1 MDGST
6 PAADAATER
15 VAAWLGT
22 NLGGTVTS
30 ISRQARWRPVWFATV
45 ERGDGPLEVCVR
57 GERTDMPLIF
67 PLQHEMRFQ
76 RVLHDHG
83 IPVAEVYGW
92 IDDPAAYVM
101 ANVPGEQHFATTSDD
116 DRRAAVDDY
125 LHVLARLHALPIEP
139 FAAAD
144 IAGAGTSDDPALLGL
159 RRYAEVFRSTT
170 RHPEPFMEF
179 CLGWLRRNPPD
190 ARGRRAPVVWD
201 SGQFHHRGGRILAV
215 LDLELGHVGDPM
227 MDLAG
232 WRMRDTIVGYGDF
245 RDLYRRYEEVGG
257 MPVDLDA
264 IARHHLAFSLTN
276 QLVFGAAIR
285 DHVPGSDLMT
295 NLQWCCETNLFATE
309 ALAEMLGIELP
320 TAELP
325 EPAPSGSATAFAYL
339 VATLGGVR
347 PAEEYDAYQVR
358 TGFRLAR
365 HVQRRDEIGAAL
377 EAADLDDLQPL
388 LGHRPATAADGER
401 ELQAFVVA
409 DTAGRYD
416 RPLVEL
422 FHRRNLRA
430 QMLLGP
436 AGSAMTRHL
445 AIQPLFP

>member
-1 MDGST
+1 MERS
-6 PAADAATER
+6 PADDPATGR
-15 VAAWLGT
+15 VAAWLAT
-22 NLGGTVTS
+22 NLGGTVTG
-30 ISRQARWRPVWFATV
+30 ISRQARWRPVWFASV
-45 ERGDGPLEVCVR
+45 DRDGEVLEVCVR

-76 RVLHDHG
+76 RVLHEHG
-83 IPVAEVYGW
+83 IPVAEVHGW

-101 ANVPGEQHFATTSDD
+101 TKVPGEQHFGTTSDA

-125 LHVLARLHALPIEP
+125 LQILARLHALPVQP
-139 FAAAD
+139 FADAA
-144 IAGAGTSDDPALLGL
+144 IAGTEPSADPALIGL
-159 RRYAEVFRSTT
+159 RRYEEVFRSTT

-201 SGQFHHRGGRILAV
+201 SGQFHHRDGRITAV

-232 WRMRDTIVGYGDF
+232 WRMRDSIVGYGDF

-257 MPVDLDA
+257 APIDLDA
-264 IARHHLAFSLTN
+264 IARHHVAFTLTN

-285 DHVPGSDLMT
+285 DPVPGSDLMT
-295 NLQWCCETNLFATE
+295 NLQWCCETNLFTTE
-309 ALAEMLGIELP
+309 ALGELLGIELP
-320 TAELP
+320 TVELP
-325 EPAPSGSATAFAYL
+325 DPAPSGSATAFHYL

-347 PAEEYDAYQVR
+347 SDDEFLGYQVR

-365 HVQRRDEIGAAL
+365 HLQRRDEIGAAT
-377 EAADLDDLQPL
+377 EAADLDDLRPL
-388 LGHRPATAADGER
+388 LGRRPATAADGER
-401 ELQAFVVA
+401 ELQDFVLA
-409 DTAGRYD
+409 DTDGRHD
-416 RPLVEL
+416 RELVAL

-436 AGSAMTRHL
+436 AHSAMTRHNP
-445 AIQPLFP
+445 IQPLFP

>member
-1 MDGST
+1 MERS
-6 PAADAATER
+6 PADDPATGR
-15 VAAWLGT
+15 VAAWLAA
-22 NLGGTVTS
+22 NLGGTVTG
-30 ISRQARWRPVWFATV
+30 ISRQARWRPVWFASV
-45 ERGDGPLEVCVR
+45 DRDGEVLEVCVR

-76 RVLHDHG
+76 RVLHEHG
-83 IPVAEVYGW
+83 IPVAEVHGW

-101 ANVPGEQHFATTSDD
+101 TKVPGEQHFGTTSDA

-125 LHVLARLHALPIEP
+125 LQILARLHALPVQP
-139 FAAAD
+139 FADAA
-144 IAGAGTSDDPALLGL
+144 IAGTEPSADPALIGL
-159 RRYAEVFRSTT
+159 RRYEEVFRSTT

-201 SGQFHHRGGRILAV
+201 SGQFHHRDGRITAV

-232 WRMRDTIVGYGDF
+232 WRMRDSIVGYGDF

-257 MPVDLDA
+257 APIDLDA
-264 IARHHLAFSLTN
+264 IARHHVAFTLTN

-285 DHVPGSDLMT
+285 DPVPGSDLMT
-295 NLQWCCETNLFATE
+295 NLQWCCETNLFTTE
-309 ALAEMLGIELP
+309 ALGELLGIELP
-320 TAELP
+320 TVELP
-325 EPAPSGSATAFAYL
+325 DPAPSGSATAFHYL

-347 PAEEYDAYQVR
+347 SDDEFLGYQVR

-365 HVQRRDEIGAAL
+365 HLQRRDEIGAAT
-377 EAADLDDLQPL
+377 EAADLDDLRPL
-388 LGHRPATAADGER
+388 LGRRPATAADGER
-401 ELQAFVVA
+401 ELQDFVLA
-409 DTAGRYD
+409 DTDGRHD
-416 RPLVEL
+416 RELVAL

-436 AGSAMTRHL
+436 AHSAMTRHNP
-445 AIQPLFP
+445 IQPLFP